1 MKTIKFILAVVI
13 ACLLLSSVSEAQMK
27 MKRKKVAY
35 PQFSLSPVAGIA
47 FPIGD
52 FGGFYKAG
60 PSFGL
65 DISYRVNREVGFYAK
80 VGYSIFSN
88 KEGSVPLVTLS
99 DTKIL
104 EATVGPRY
112 FFTSKNL
119 KSALFLEAGGGI
131 YSIKQQLTT
140 APAVL
145 EQSVTKFGVN
155 AGIGGIL
162 NLSRPIDLIFKV
174 KFHNILTEGGSTSF
188 IVPQLGLDFRF
199 N

>member
-1 MKTIKFILAVVI
+1 MFAVI
-13 ACLLLSSVSEAQMK
+13 ITCLLFTSISEAQTK
-27 MKRKKVAY
+27 VTRKKSPY
-35 PQFSLSPVAGIA
+35 PQFSLSPVGGVA

-60 PSFGL
+60 PHFGM

-80 VGYSIFSN
+80 VGYNIFAN

-112 FFTSKNL
+112 FFTARNL
-119 KSALFLEAGGGI
+119 RSALFLEAGAGA
-131 YSIKQQLTT
+131 YSIKQQPTSGLL
-140 APAVL
+140 PEVSL
-145 EQSVTKFGVN
+145 TKFGVN
-155 AGIGGIL
+155 AGIGAIL
-162 NLSRPIDLIFKV
+162 NLSRPIDLLFKV

-188 IVPQLGLDFRF
+188 IAPQLGLDFRF